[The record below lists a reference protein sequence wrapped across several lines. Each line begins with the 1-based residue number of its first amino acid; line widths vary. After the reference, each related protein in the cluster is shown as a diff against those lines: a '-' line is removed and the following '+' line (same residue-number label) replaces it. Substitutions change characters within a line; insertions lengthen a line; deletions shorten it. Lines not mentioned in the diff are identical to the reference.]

1 MFNFDKRVWYIVIAI
16 IAIRFL
22 LPYLTNTNALLSL
35 LISLPA
41 VLIAITFHEYAHA
54 FAADKLGDDTPRQQ
68 GRLNLNPLSHIDP
81 IGFIMLIFAGFGWG
95 KPVQINPRNFNRDI
109 SMTKAEAIVAAAGPI
124 MNILLAFV
132 IAIIFYALQV
142 FATGFAIGTQTGM
155 IIMTMLQYAV
165 IVNVGLGVFNLIPLP
180 PLDGSK
186 VLMGFLP
193 YNAKRWFEDHEKVF
207 YIIFLVIW
215 ITPIASLII
224 SPAIFTSITQLTKL
238 FLPLLSRMASPCF
251 VVCSCQTAFLS

>member
-95 KPVQINPRNFNRDI
+95 TCTNK
-109 SMTKAEAIVAAAGPI
+109 S
-124 MNILLAFV
+124 
-132 IAIIFYALQV
+132 
-142 FATGFAIGTQTGM
+142 
-155 IIMTMLQYAV
+155 
-165 IVNVGLGVFNLIPLP
+165 
-180 PLDGSK
+180 
-186 VLMGFLP
+186 
-193 YNAKRWFEDHEKVF
+193 
-207 YIIFLVIW
+207 
-215 ITPIASLII
+215 
-224 SPAIFTSITQLTKL
+224 
-238 FLPLLSRMASPCF
+238 
-251 VVCSCQTAFLS
+251 